1 MGRFVGQFKSL
12 VHKNILTMKRNYLM
26 TITEIFFPIILM
38 IIGFGVRK
46 SFSIEEHHY
55 SEEKSIE
62 NFILDKSVMAL
73 SFTKYV
79 EKMTKFN
86 EALYNITYQQII
98 SQYPQLLNNISE
110 LNRTIQAKLKN
121 SIYLSEQEI
130 SQLNIALKNLTA
142 SEDSSMGIGHW
153 IYVDKANGKHSA
165 NIPLY
170 NGFSMKPLI
179 STICYDRFII
189 AYIGDDLPSEY
200 DGKKFNEIC
209 FNLTQI
215 QSDLICQI
223 KNSILS
229 IDGLSSSFNQEKYS
243 FQKFESIQ
251 ELNEYILASD
261 YGKGE
266 KETICFGFELN
277 KKSETN
283 YSAKLLYF
291 DSKL

>member
-1 MGRFVGQFKSL
+1 
-12 VHKNILTMKRNYLM
+12 MKRNYLM

-86 EALYNITYQQII
+86 EALYYITYQQII

-121 SIYLSEQEI
+121 SIDLSEQEI

-209 FNLTQI
+209 LNLTQI

-243 FQKFESIQ
+243 FKKFESIQ

-283 YSAKLLYF
+283 YCLYWR
-291 DSKL
+291 